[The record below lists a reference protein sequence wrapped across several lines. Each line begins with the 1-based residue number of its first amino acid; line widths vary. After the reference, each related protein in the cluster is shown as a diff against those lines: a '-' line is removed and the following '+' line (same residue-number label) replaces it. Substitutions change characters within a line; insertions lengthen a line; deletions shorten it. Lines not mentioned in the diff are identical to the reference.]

1 MARYSKFVR
10 SFHPNGTATRF
21 VAELFVHDRDADE
34 VVCLEPDVIRCQGS
48 IAAAALKDSVCR
60 QLGDSQCEVSIVH
73 SHYSLDSD
81 DEFKDACEEKYRET
95 VFRPPK
101 RIRRDAVYDVDT
113 FFLGDTITIDSSNDF
128 SSDSGSDSDAE
139 SEDGPRS
146 STPVSSSDGSTS
158 PPTPFSSWIV
168 ALPGTLPV
176 NVSQL
181 SVSMTLSNSHFDSLV
196 IDTSIDD
203 SDDSTLPLII
213 FDCGTQSPLPPQACK
228 ERRQPPVFDLV

>member
-128 SSDSGSDSDAE
+128 SSDSSSDSDAE

-146 STPVSSSDGSTS
+146 STPVSSSNG
-158 PPTPFSSWIV
+158 
-168 ALPGTLPV
+168 
-176 NVSQL
+176 
-181 SVSMTLSNSHFDSLV
+181 
-196 IDTSIDD
+196 
-203 SDDSTLPLII
+203 
-213 FDCGTQSPLPPQACK
+213 
-228 ERRQPPVFDLV
+228 